1 MDNSYKKL
9 IDGNRKFSME
19 KKLEDP
25 TYFKNLSLGQKPEYL
40 WIGCSDS
47 RVPANEITGTKSGEI
62 FVHRNVANV
71 VVHTDF
77 NLLSVVEYAVKV
89 LGVKHIIVCGHYG
102 CGGVRAAM
110 TNNTHGFVDNW
121 LLNIKE
127 VYNKHHKELE
137 AIADPDKR
145 ADRLTELNVIEQA
158 KNLAKTK
165 TVQEAWKER
174 KLMVHGWVYGLE
186 SGLIKD
192 LNVIQDGQ
200 EDIDPIFRYD
210 LK

>member
-1 MDNSYKKL
+1 MDSSYKKL

-19 KKLEDP
+19 KKLQDP

-127 VYNKHHKELE
+127 VYNRHSKELD

-145 ADRLTELNVIEQA
+145 ADRLTELNVYEQA
-158 KNLAKTK
+158 RNLAKTK
-165 TVQEAWKER
+165 TVQDAWKER
-174 KLMVHGWVYGLE
+174 KLMVHGWVYGLD

-192 LNVIQDGQ
+192 LNVIHDGL

-210 LK
+210 LQ